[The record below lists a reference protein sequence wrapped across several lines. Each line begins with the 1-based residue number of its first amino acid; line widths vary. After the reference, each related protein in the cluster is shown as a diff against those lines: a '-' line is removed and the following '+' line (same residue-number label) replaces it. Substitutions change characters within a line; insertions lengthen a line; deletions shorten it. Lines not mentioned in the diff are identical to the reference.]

1 MISYIC
7 PVMIETDMKN
17 MKKELWRIGV
27 IVPAD
32 DTPYGGDVIKVENL
46 WGTEAEAYE
55 YYNSFPKYDREFI
68 TKVDVKDLI
77 TMLTN
82 LDDNTK
88 TGMID
93 L

>member
-1 MISYIC
+1 
-7 PVMIETDMKN
+7 MKN

-32 DTPYGGDVIKVENL
+32 DTPYGAEVLDAEYY

-55 YYNSFPKYDREFI
+55 YYNRVPEYDREFI
-68 TKVDVKDLI
+68 NKVDVNELI
-77 TMLTN
+77 KMLAN
-82 LDDNTK
+82 LNDDSKCGVIN
-88 TGMID
+88 